1 MNIVKLFPDDK
12 IKKAKHSCNGK
23 QKEKEIN
30 TFFSIV
36 IIFLN
41 LDNEE
46 QKVPEKPETFSETFS
61 LW

>member
-1 MNIVKLFPDDK
+1 MNIVKLFPDK

-30 TFFSIV
+30 TLFSIV

>member
-1 MNIVKLFPDDK
+1 MNIVKLFPDE

-30 TFFSIV
+30 TLFSIV

-46 QKVPEKPETFSETFS
+46 QKVPEKPETFSETFC